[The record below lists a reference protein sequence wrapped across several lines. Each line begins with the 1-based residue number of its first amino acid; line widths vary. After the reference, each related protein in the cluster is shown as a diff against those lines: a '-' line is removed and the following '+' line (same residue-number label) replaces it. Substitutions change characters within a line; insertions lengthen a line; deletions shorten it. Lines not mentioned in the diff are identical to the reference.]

1 MTFNL
6 ARIFQVLALAAAIPA
21 LVELSPPASA
31 DTISLQCVMASS
43 GDTLG
48 NFSGESVYVVLD
60 LEGHTVV
67 SGYGDAAMHDRE
79 KTSALVEES
88 DRLTWTYNDAGSNYS
103 WTVDYVLDRS
113 TLKLM
118 ATAGGVNI
126 AGNTNTGNVAYTC
139 SKVTKQI

>member
-1 MTFNL
+1 MKFNL
-6 ARIFQVLALAAAIPA
+6 ERIFQALALAAAISA
-21 LVELSPPASA
+21 LVGLSSPAFA
-31 DTISLQCVMASS
+31 GTISLQCVMASS
-43 GDTLG
+43 GGTIG

-88 DRLTWTYNDAGSNYS
+88 DRLTWTYNDTGGNYS
-103 WTVDYVLDRS
+103 WIVDYVLDRS

-126 AGNTNTGNVAYTC
+126 NGNTNTGNVAYTC